1 MLSLLVSSGATT
13 SARKRQPAS
22 AHAARNGQPACR
34 CDRTIGGILDM
45 CSKDN
50 DGSAC
55 WRTCCQACFAAR
67 DPLPHRY
74 HNNVYHQAE
83 LAYAMV
89 EADMPVNKLSQVFRR
104 DLRRGLLRRNDF
116 FLGARGTG
124 TALHVHSAAIN
135 ALVAE
140 GSYIEALMLSMGATC
155 CTVQPAPATH
165 AILTSLKAGETVYQ
179 MGKLHKTV

>member
-1 MLSLLVSSGATT
+1 
-13 SARKRQPAS
+13 
-22 AHAARNGQPACR
+22 
-34 CDRTIGGILDM
+34 M

-89 EADMPVNKLSQVFRR
+89 EAEIIQAGGLSELAFRG
-104 DLRRGLLRRNDF
+104 DTFHGK
-116 FLGARGTG
+116 
-124 TALHVHSAAIN
+124 
-135 ALVAE
+135 
-140 GSYIEALMLSMGATC
+140 
-155 CTVQPAPATH
+155 VQSP
-165 AILTSLKAGETVYQ
+165 IDVR
-179 MGKLHKTV
+179 